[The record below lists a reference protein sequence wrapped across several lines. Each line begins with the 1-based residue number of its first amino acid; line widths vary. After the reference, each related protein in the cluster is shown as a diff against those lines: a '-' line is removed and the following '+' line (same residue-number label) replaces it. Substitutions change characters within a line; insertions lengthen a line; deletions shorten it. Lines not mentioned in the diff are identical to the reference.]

1 MGRITSGVGLVSGI
15 NSKDI
20 IDQLMTLESRPKDL
34 LQSRIDGISQ
44 QKLAYTDLNT
54 RLTSLRINGQSLNKA
69 ATFQSATATSG
80 DESVVTATTSAGAAA
95 GSYSIQVARLV
106 TTQQIVSRGYQDFNS
121 SKIGAGTVTI
131 GVGGGEL
138 TRLDNLADLNG
149 GAGVR
154 RGQFRITDRAGHSAI
169 IDTSAAVTLQDV
181 VKKINTSLDVQV
193 HASIKGDQLQLDDL
207 SGKTDSNLIVQDVAD
222 GHAAADLGLAGN
234 VAANTVAGT
243 DINYLGLNTSL
254 SLLNDGRSVGKAS
267 TGGDFTIQPGDGGAA
282 VTIALAGLSTV
293 GDVIQ

>member
-69 ATFQSATATSG
+69 ATFQSASATSS
-80 DESVVTATTSAGAAA
+80 DEAVVTATTSAGAAA

-106 TTQQIVSRGYQDFNS
+106 TTQQVVSRGYQDFNS
-121 SKIGAGTVTI
+121 TKIGAGTVTI

-193 HASIKGDQLQLDDL
+193 HADIKGDNLELTDV
-207 SGKTDSNLIVQDVAD
+207 SGATTSNLTVAD
-222 GHAAADLGLAGN
+222 VGDGHSAQDLGLLSSVAGN
-234 VAANTVAGT
+234 VLSGT
-243 DINYLGLNTSL
+243 D
-254 SLLNDGRSVGKAS
+254 
-267 TGGDFTIQPGDGGAA
+267 
-282 VTIALAGLSTV
+282 
-293 GDVIQ
+293 